1 MDVPA
6 RREDPENDETV
17 EEPEAV
23 VTSHETR
30 PGKIVFTERDN
41 CDGWIA
47 TDLPSTSNADPVA
60 TRGLDRCDS
69 IATRMPSLVL
79 RKIGCR

>member
-6 RREDPENDETV
+6 RRQDTDADEEL
-17 EEPEAV
+17 EEPATI

-41 CDGWIA
+41 ADGWIA
-47 TDLPSTSNADPVA
+47 TDLTVDLE
-60 TRGLDRCDS
+60 R
-69 IATRMPSLVL
+69 
-79 RKIGCR
+79 

>member
-6 RREDPENDETV
+6 RRQDSDTDEDPE
-17 EEPEAV
+17 EPAAI

-41 CDGWIA
+41 SDGWIA
-47 TDLPSTSNADPVA
+47 TDLTVDLE
-60 TRGLDRCDS
+60 R
-69 IATRMPSLVL
+69 
-79 RKIGCR
+79 